1 MIGDTQRHELRA
13 LALASLQGGRLVDAQ
28 VLLDGLTALD
38 PHDTWSA
45 RHAAEVACARG
56 DGERALLAAEAWMH
70 AAPRDAAAARTSA
83 RALFLLARDDE
94 ARARMEYAAR
104 LGDSLAATWVR
115 CRR

>member
-1 MIGDTQRHELRA
+1 MIDDCERSEIRA
-13 LALASLQGGRLVDAQ
+13 LALASIRGGRLDSAQ

-38 PHDTWSA
+38 PHDVWSA

-70 AAPRDAAAARTSA
+70 AAPRDALAARTSA
-83 RALFLLARDDE
+83 RALFLLAHEDE
-94 ARARMEYAAR
+94 AQTRMMHAAR
-104 LGDSLAATWVR
+104 LGDSLAATWAR